1 MCLGKLGLL
10 YPCEKP
16 AHCGNL
22 ASEPVDRRFAAYPLS
37 VTLPFKLK
45 KKKRLI
51 LLIKIKKSK
60 GFK

>member
-45 KKKRLI
+45 KKK
-51 LLIKIKKSK
+51 KINFVNKN
-60 GFK
+60 